1 MLARFPDRGIDA
13 VVGIDKNIF
22 TPDHPQDL
30 LSRHQALAV
39 FSQQQKQLQRDTFQF
54 NELAV
59 AAKLKGPR
67 VEFEAF
73 EVDGFLQHDG
83 RSIERLIL
91 RLRIRQTKQRFES
104 VRAS

>member
-1 MLARFPDRGIDA
+1 
-13 VVGIDKNIF
+13 VK
-22 TPDHPQDL
+22 DL
-30 LSRHQALAV
+30 FSRHQTLAV

-54 NELAV
+54 DELAV

-73 EVDGFLQHDG
+73 EVDGFLKHDG

-91 RLRIRQTKQRFES
+91 RLGVRQTK
-104 VRAS
+104 